1 MKMRYKLLTAI
12 AVLAL
17 GMTVAA
23 CGKEANTEDAEVAT
37 SETAEQTD
45 NQSQSSDLAAGQS
58 ADDAVTAQSAGNAHI
73 DFASLQASNDEI
85 IAWLQV
91 PGTNI
96 DCPVLK
102 STESDDYYRNHN
114 SNKESDEAGAAY
126 IEMAQESGF
135 IDFNTVIHGHGGEGI
150 FGELTNFTN
159 PDFFEKH
166 QDMYIYLPDNQLT
179 YAIWAVFERD
189 NTSLIRDYSFAEAKG
204 DREFLDYVYNG
215 RIVGKQVREG
225 WEDLTE
231 YNFLVTLTIDE
242 PGDDKQLVVIGAMTN
257 DAAGTIDRDIVE
269 EINIGPLL
277 TD

>member
-1 MKMRYKLLTAI
+1 
-12 AVLAL
+12 
-17 GMTVAA
+17 
-23 CGKEANTEDAEVAT
+23 
-37 SETAEQTD
+37 
-45 NQSQSSDLAAGQS
+45 
-58 ADDAVTAQSAGNAHI
+58 
-73 DFASLQASNDEI
+73 
-85 IAWLQV
+85 
-91 PGTNI
+91 
-96 DCPVLK
+96 
-102 STESDDYYRNHN
+102 
-114 SNKESDEAGAAY
+114 
-126 IEMAQESGF
+126 
-135 IDFNTVIHGHGGEGI
+135 
-150 FGELTNFTN
+150 
-159 PDFFEKH
+159 
-166 QDMYIYLPDNQLT
+166 MYIYLPDNQLT

>member
-1 MKMRYKLLTAI
+1 MKMRHKLLTAI

-23 CGKEANTEDAEVAT
+23 CGKEANTEDAEVSA
-37 SETAEQTD
+37 SETAEQTGD
-45 NQSQSSDLAAGQS
+45 QSQLVDSTEGLS
-58 ADDAVTAQSAGNAHI
+58 ADDAVAAQSAGNAHI

-91 PGTNI
+91 PGTSI

-102 STESDDYYRNHN
+102 SSESDDYYRNHN

-150 FGELTNFTN
+150 FGELTNFAN